1 MIIPTGA
8 QVDYGPPPPTE
19 VTPTPQELSQT
30 VSEIQEQLQ
39 NYVEPEVIDQFTAQV
54 EQMTVE
60 IAAPETEVP
69 PPTEFVTLE
78 LPRDAPVPSLPSF
91 NIPAGVEEGSTV
103 VVPSVVIQRTVEP
116 GAPIQTEMVT
126 PPVNVPAGVNVKTSL
141 PPTEGGGVTALTFST
156 NIPADNVQVHVQ
168 SSADM
173 PPTIENPPEGETLS
187 YVDIAAPALDPA
199 NTRTASITFNVDK
212 AWIEQGNI
220 DVDTIRITRFD
231 EDTGVWVEYETMRI
245 GETETG
251 YVFEALVDHLSV
263 FAIVGSVKAPAIPP
277 KFEVSNLLITPHEV
291 QRGGIV
297 TISVNV
303 TNVGEQPGVKSVTFK
318 TTNRN
323 ETTSVKLTPLLGKG
337 ESATV
342 SYLVTGGE
350 PGDYQ
355 VTVEELSGSFKV
367 VAPPVGIMQYLW
379 IITTQYLWIIITI
392 IVIVAVATVSV
403 YATRKKP
410 K

>member
-1 MIIPTGA
+1 
-8 QVDYGPPPPTE
+8 
-19 VTPTPQELSQT
+19 
-30 VSEIQEQLQ
+30 
-39 NYVEPEVIDQFTAQV
+39 
-54 EQMTVE
+54 
-60 IAAPETEVP
+60 
-69 PPTEFVTLE
+69 
-78 LPRDAPVPSLPSF
+78 
-91 NIPAGVEEGSTV
+91 
-103 VVPSVVIQRTVEP
+103 
-116 GAPIQTEMVT
+116 
-126 PPVNVPAGVNVKTSL
+126 
-141 PPTEGGGVTALTFST
+141 
-156 NIPADNVQVHVQ
+156 
-168 SSADM
+168 
-173 PPTIENPPEGETLS
+173 
-187 YVDIAAPALDPA
+187 
-199 NTRTASITFNVDK
+199 
-212 AWIEQGNI
+212 
-220 DVDTIRITRFD
+220 
-231 EDTGVWVEYETMRI
+231 
-245 GETETG
+245 
-251 YVFEALVDHLSV
+251 
-263 FAIVGSVKAPAIPP
+263 VGSVKAPAIPP